1 MRISLPSATASA
13 ALILLLA
20 GCGAIDPGIDRLES
34 FKTLAAQGRYDEIAA
49 RPVSCRVEEKGCD
62 QLQAIRGDACLH
74 QARLAQA
81 EEKADL
87 YACAAASYGAAL
99 EVPVRERGD
108 GFTAD
113 ARLRPKLL
121 EALRGVRDRAT
132 SFAQAVP
139 ANDRLAAEASSF
151 GRDFA
156 GDPAALLYLA
166 DARLFQSLV
175 PPAGRGTACAALA
188 EAGRLIDQGMS
199 APGDL
204 SANFVQLRR
213 DLANARGGNKDCTQ

>member
-1 MRISLPSATASA
+1 MRIVLPSAAVA
-13 ALILLLA
+13 VIFLLA
-20 GCGAIDPGIDRLES
+20 GCGAVNPGIEKLDS

-49 RPVSCRVEEKGCD
+49 RPVSCRAEEKGCD

-74 QARLAQA
+74 QARLAPA
-81 EEKADL
+81 EDKADL
-87 YACAAASYGAAL
+87 YACAASSYGAAL
-99 EVPVRERGD
+99 ETPARERGD

-113 ARLRPKLL
+113 AALRPKQL

-139 ANDRLAAEASSF
+139 ANDRLADEASSF

-156 GDPAALLYLA
+156 GNPAALLYLA

-175 PPAGRGTACAALA
+175 PSANRGTSCAALA
-188 EAGRLIDQGMS
+188 EAGRLIEQGMA
-199 APGDL
+199 APGDFA
-204 SANFVQLRR
+204 ANFVQLRR